1 MYKVVNK
8 LVLSRLGWL
17 VQNLEFSLSS
27 RVRGQISTVNKLLV
41 RFKMNSLSLS
51 FYTYMSYGLSLKYF
65 TRINLMLFYWIEQVT
80 QFMRI
85 YTSIASITIH

>member
-27 RVRGQISTVNKLLV
+27 RVSGLISTVNKLLI
-41 RFKMNSLSLS
+41 RCKMNSLPLS
-51 FYTYMSYGLSLKYF
+51 FYTMCYGLCLKYF

-85 YTSIASITIH
+85 YTSIARISIH